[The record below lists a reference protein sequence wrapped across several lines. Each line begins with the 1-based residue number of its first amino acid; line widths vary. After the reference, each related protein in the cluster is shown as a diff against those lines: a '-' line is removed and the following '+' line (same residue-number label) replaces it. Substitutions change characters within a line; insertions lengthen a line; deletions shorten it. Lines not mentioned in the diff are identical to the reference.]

1 MSAVREYL
9 VVRPLRARTRGTE
22 AQAENQQ
29 YLMDIGFEAMLGGT
43 SKGDE
48 HDYDAVE
55 TAELVVHDGTGD
67 GGLGGVRD
75 KHDHTGPARDS
86 VKSQPGSQL
95 EPQNSNEH
103 DVVNAQ
109 DTGVDVTVDT
119 TTTTEVT
126 MSPYHSPSDPTHCHS
141 QWGLCADSHPNV
153 EQGDQEAAAAAV
165 TAADAGSMHGG
176 VNVTVGTATFD
187 EATTL
192 TTCAKTTCSHT
203 TVTPPEV
210 AHTQ

>member
-9 VVRPLRARTRGTE
+9 VVRPLQARTRGTE

-55 TAELVVHDGTGD
+55 TAELVVHDDTGD

-95 EPQNSNEH
+95 EPKNSNEH
-103 DVVNAQ
+103 DVVNTHDEYAL
-109 DTGVDVTVDT
+109 DVKDIAW
-119 TTTTEVT
+119 
-126 MSPYHSPSDPTHCHS
+126 P
-141 QWGLCADSHPNV
+141 
-153 EQGDQEAAAAAV
+153 
-165 TAADAGSMHGG
+165 
-176 VNVTVGTATFD
+176 
-187 EATTL
+187 
-192 TTCAKTTCSHT
+192 K
-203 TVTPPEV
+203 
-210 AHTQ
+210 

>member
-1 MSAVREYL
+1 
-9 VVRPLRARTRGTE
+9 
-22 AQAENQQ
+22 
-29 YLMDIGFEAMLGGT
+29 MDIGFEAMLGGT

-95 EPQNSNEH
+95 EPKNSNEH
-103 DVVNAQ
+103 DVVNTH
-109 DTGVDVTVDT
+109 DTGMDVTVAT

-126 MSPYHSPSDPTHCHS
+126 MSPCHSPQSPS
-141 QWGLCADSHPNV
+141 A
-153 EQGDQEAAAAAV
+153 
-165 TAADAGSMHGG
+165 
-176 VNVTVGTATFD
+176 
-187 EATTL
+187 
-192 TTCAKTTCSHT
+192 
-203 TVTPPEV
+203 
-210 AHTQ
+210 